1 MQMREAEYWRGF
13 SNARDAPMTGWKPVD
28 YYSAPPST
36 AAAVMENWVD
46 FSWILPINELRDKWE
61 SRVFFTCCSHRIGDT
76 EWQNSMMQLLVAPAP
91 YTIVSDPSSA
101 GDETANMVQ
110 GLKTDRW
117 RLCGKTK
124 EKLLLYPTCI
134 VMEQPKTDT
143 TQLSKDA
150 CAGNGRGHNY
160 LSHFMT
166 VKIATFIRSYFHQL
180 LCVIHDRLA
189 IV

>member
-1 MQMREAEYWRGF
+1 MLAMPRWRGE
-13 SNARDAPMTGWKPVD
+13 TGRLLFCSTIHCCCRHGKLSWFFLDPANQWIEGQMGE
-28 YYSAPPST
+28 SSLLHLLQPSDSVLNDRT
-36 AAAVMENWVD
+36 
-46 FSWILPINELRDKWE
+46 L
-61 SRVFFTCCSHRIGDT
+61 
-76 EWQNSMMQLLVAPAP
+76 MQLLVAPAP

-110 GLKTDRW
+110 QLKTDRW
-117 RLCGKTK
+117 RTCGKTK

-160 LSHFMT
+160 LSHF
-166 VKIATFIRSYFHQL
+166 Y
-180 LCVIHDRLA
+180 DR
-189 IV
+189 

>member
-76 EWQNSMMQLLVAPAP
+76 EWQNSMMQLLVAPA
-91 YTIVSDPSSA
+91 SA
-101 GDETANMVQ
+101 YYRFWPIISG
-110 GLKTDRW
+110 RW
-117 RLCGKTK
+117 DCEYGPGTK
-124 EKLLLYPTCI
+124 NRQ
-134 VMEQPKTDT
+134 VAFMR
-143 TQLSKDA
+143 KD
-150 CAGNGRGHNY
+150 
-160 LSHFMT
+160 
-166 VKIATFIRSYFHQL
+166 
-180 LCVIHDRLA
+180 
-189 IV
+189 